1 MEFYIETII
10 TKLGSFIY
18 LSLTKN
24 LIKYIHI
31 LFVESEISIYVY
43 NMFVNIE
50 YIKKLNETLQLP
62 LLQYFK
68 LCTKNHKNFNFC
80 SL

>member
-1 MEFYIETII
+1 MSII
-10 TKLGSFIY
+10 L
-18 LSLTKN
+18 
-24 LIKYIHI
+24 
-31 LFVESEISIYVY
+31 
-43 NMFVNIE
+43 E

-68 LCTKNHKNFNFC
+68 LCKKNHKNFNFC

>member
-43 NMFVNIE
+43 NIRIYKKNSMKLYNYLYYNILNCVQKIIKILIFVRYE
-50 YIKKLNETLQLP
+50 L
-62 LLQYFK
+62 
-68 LCTKNHKNFNFC
+68 
-80 SL
+80 

>member
-31 LFVESEISIYVY
+31 LFVDSEISIYVY
-43 NMFVNIE
+43 NIRI
-50 YIKKLNETLQLP
+50 YKKTQ
-62 LLQYFK
+62 
-68 LCTKNHKNFNFC
+68 
-80 SL
+80 